1 MVEKKEKNSTILE
14 ITDNGCGIKPSE
26 LDRVFEKG
34 FTGSNRKKEHS
45 TGMDLY
51 LCKKLCM
58 RLNLN
63 ISITS
68 EEKKYTKI
76 SIIFPNSSLH
86 KR

>member
-14 ITDNGCGIKPSE
+14 ITDNGCGIKPSD

-68 EEKKYTKI
+68 EEKNIPK
-76 SIIFPNSSLH
+76 
-86 KR
+86 

>member
-1 MVEKKEKNSTILE
+1 MVRFHTERKKEKI
-14 ITDNGCGIKPSE
+14 
-26 LDRVFEKG
+26 
-34 FTGSNRKKEHS
+34 RKR
-45 TGMDLY
+45 TFIGMGLY
-51 LCKKLCM
+51 LCKKLCT

-63 ISITS
+63 ISIVS